1 MRILLLDNFDSF
13 TYNLAHYCE
22 GEGCVVDVIDN
33 ASFDPNELKN
43 YQALIISPG
52 PGLPK
57 EAGVLMSVIKEA
69 YRVNIPVLGVC
80 LGMQAIA
87 EHFGGNLYNQDMV
100 KHGVSE
106 WITITSEDAVLFQG
120 LEKRQQVG
128 LYHSWAVEIS
138 ETGDLQTTSF
148 SDSGVLMSLQHRKL
162 PIHGVQFHPESI
174 MTTHG
179 KKMIRNFLALVS

>member
-22 GEGCVVDVIDN
+22 GDGCLVDVIDN
-33 ASFDPNELKN
+33 ASFDPKELKN

-69 YRVNIPVLGVC
+69 LRINIPVLGVC

-106 WITITSEDAVLFQG
+106 RITITSEDAVLFKG
-120 LEKRQQVG
+120 LENRQQVG

-138 ETGDLQTTSF
+138 EESDLQTTSF

-174 MTTHG
+174 MTKNG
-179 KKMIRNFLALVS
+179 KEMIRNFLALVS

>member
-22 GEGCVVDVIDN
+22 GEGCLVDVIDN

-52 PGLPK
+52 PGLPN
-57 EAGVLMSVIKEA
+57 EAGVLMSVIKVA
-69 YRVNIPVLGVC
+69 LRINIPVLGVC

-87 EHFGGNLYNQDMV
+87 EHFGGNLYNQDLV
-100 KHGVSE
+100 KHGISE

-120 LEKRQQVG
+120 LDIRQQVG

-138 ETGDLQTTSF
+138 ETGDLQATSF

-162 PIHGVQFHPESI
+162 PVHGVQFHPESI
-174 MTTHG
+174 MTTPG
-179 KKMIRNFLALVS
+179 KEMIRNFRALVS

>member
-22 GEGCVVDVIDN
+22 GEGCLVDVIDN
-33 ASFDPNELKN
+33 ASFEPHELKN
-43 YQALIISPG
+43 YNALIISPG

-69 YRVNIPVLGVC
+69 LGINIPILGVC

-87 EHFGGNLYNQDMV
+87 EHFGGNLYNQDFV

-106 WITITSEDAVLFQG
+106 WITISSEEAVLFQG
-120 LEKRQQVG
+120 LENRQQVG
-128 LYHSWAVEIS
+128 LYHSWAVEIP
-138 ETGDLQTTSF
+138 EKGDLQPTSF
-148 SDSGVLMSLQHRKL
+148 SDSGVLMSLQHREL

-179 KKMIRNFLALVS
+179 KEMLRNFLALVS